1 MSNVFVI
8 SALLFALML
17 FKTSNAF
24 PYTISTPRTRYCRTI
39 ISYMMVECLPY
50 FINDDNSQQP
60 NTPCCIAVQSIAAND
75 TNNCFCDIIIDNDDD
90 SPMDLTKATNLPTI
104 CGVSPP
110 CHGKSLISPLV
121 ILSNQIEIL
130 WSLLWILWFSKQ
142 NKKLWIDVCYCVTL
156 QLILL
161 VQDPVMLQKMKELVR
176 VF

>member
-110 CHGKSLISPLV
+110 CHANAPSPGPSQAPEDVTILYWFLIGLAIYFV
-121 ILSNQIEIL
+121 VAL
-130 WSLLWILWFSKQ
+130 LLWF
-142 NKKLWIDVCYCVTL
+142 
-156 QLILL
+156 LIPFCL
-161 VQDPVMLQKMKELVR
+161 
-176 VF
+176 